1 MGRPKLIVSGLSVDD
16 LLEFDALVSAVRK
29 VADPTLHRVIDRSV
43 LARFA
48 VKSVVREHKSDPEK
62 LARALGFEV
71 RR

>member
-1 MGRPKLIVSGLSVDD
+1 MSGLQDDD
-16 LLEFDALVSAVRK
+16 LLEFDALVSSVREAV
-29 VADPTLHRVIDRSV
+29 DPALGRLIDKSV

-48 VKSVVREHKSDPEK
+48 VKSVVLEYKSEPEN

>member
-1 MGRPKLIVSGLSVDD
+1 MTRPKLIVSGLLEDD

-29 VADPTLHRVIDRSV
+29 AVDPALGRLIDKSV

-48 VKSVVREHKSDPEK
+48 VKSVILEYRSEPEN

-71 RR
+71 RQ